1 MAKFKSL
8 EVTGYW
14 NDKSIEVDEDTKRMR
29 KNRIGRFPPQCPVCF
44 GIETTNPPDVEHPLY
59 SQFAW
64 ETPPPGPVTGAAPLV
79 GHMGFWQP
87 PRENEAN
94 LRPGYYDSLINNYR
108 DATDWIAMYVEGKPG
123 MVVMWRPF
131 YQRIRR
137 KFPIHILFR

>member
-1 MAKFKSL
+1 
-8 EVTGYW
+8 
-14 NDKSIEVDEDTKRMR
+14 
-29 KNRIGRFPPQCPVCF
+29 
-44 GIETTNPPDVEHPLY
+44 
-59 SQFAW
+59 
-64 ETPPPGPVTGAAPLV
+64 
-79 GHMGFWQP
+79 MGFWQP

-94 LRPGYYDSLINNYR
+94 LRPGYYDSLINYYR